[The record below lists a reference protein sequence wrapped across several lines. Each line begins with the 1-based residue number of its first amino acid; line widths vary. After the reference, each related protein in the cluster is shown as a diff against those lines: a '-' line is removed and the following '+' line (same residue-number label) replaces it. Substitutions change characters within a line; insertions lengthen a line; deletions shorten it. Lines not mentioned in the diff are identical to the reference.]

1 MTTSRKNSVSI
12 RYKKSALK
20 ELEAIPRNYQAKI
33 VEAIEA
39 LQCDPL
45 AGKALVGEFSMLRR
59 LRVGTYRIAYSFEN
73 DEVIILILKIGHRRD
88 FYGELR
94 RLLI

>member
-20 ELEAIPRNYQAKI
+20 EL
-33 VEAIEA
+33 EAIEA